1 MTTHQAPQ
9 HAPPGDHITMGS
21 SFNILYLLAHIHA
34 LSFTVF
40 LRTSFGLEGIGI
52 CGLGTM
58 VMILGWGAY
67 ANCLP
72 MFGFFVLWLAALIVQ
87 RVRTFLDWR
96 SGKVIVHSRYNGY
109 PWLSRLLF
117 RSQDE
122 LKAKGFDAFLCLA
135 VGGILCQFN
144 QPFGFYVMA
153 GFSSILFTECMM
165 VESMKRRLRQMRDAE
180 IEQRYLAETYK
191 SGRF

>member
-1 MTTHQAPQ
+1 MTTQ
-9 HAPPGDHITMGS
+9 HAPPGDQITMAGS
-21 SFNILYLLAHIHA
+21 LNGLYLLAHTHA

-40 LRTSFGLEGIGI
+40 LRTDFGSEGIGL
-52 CGLGTM
+52 CGLGTIL
-58 VMILGWGAY
+58 MILGWGAY

-72 MFGFFVLWLAALIVQ
+72 MFGFFGLWLLALIFQ
-87 RVRTFLDWR
+87 RIKSFGNWR
-96 SGKVIVHSRYNGY
+96 KGMVVHSRYNGY
-109 PWLSRLLF
+109 PWFAKRIFPRMS
-117 RSQDE
+117 E
-122 LKAKGFDAFLCLA
+122 LNAKGIDAFLCLA
-135 VGGILCQFN
+135 VGGLICQFN

-153 GFSSILFTECMM
+153 GCASIMFTECMM